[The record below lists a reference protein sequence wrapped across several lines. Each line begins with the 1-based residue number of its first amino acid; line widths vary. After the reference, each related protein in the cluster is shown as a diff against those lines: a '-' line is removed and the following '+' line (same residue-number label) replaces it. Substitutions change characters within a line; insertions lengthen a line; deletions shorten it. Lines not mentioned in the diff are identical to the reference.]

1 MESLKSAWNNIF
13 RQRSRSLLTVLGI
26 AIGVFSVV
34 LIGTIS
40 DIGKTVINNEL
51 SSMGIDGLA
60 VSSSSSSGVT

>member
-51 SSMGIDGLA
+51 NSLGIDGCLLYTSRC
-60 VSSSSSSGVT
+60 V